1 MFYKKEWERW
11 KTKDGGL
18 KDLLNKINM
27 SSSKFMPHTFSE
39 VQFVCIRACV
49 HSSIAI
55 TLFFRVV
62 LFHVWELIQDTS
74 VWWNEGINFPFCLST
89 VCHLRA
95 CRKLTYFLWTV
106 LLYWPG
112 PMKGYS
118 SSILFLS
125 NIKCFVS
132 SRVTFCCLERFLSLE
147 RLCYKVNK
155 GTVDKKF

>member
-1 MFYKKEWERW
+1 MLVLQEGMGTMKDKGWRVER
-11 KTKDGGL
+11 L
-18 KDLLNKINM
+18 SNKINT

-39 VQFVCIRACV
+39 VQFVCICACV

-55 TLFFRVV
+55 TLFFRVPV
-62 LFHVWELIQDTS
+62 FHVWELIQDTS
-74 VWWNEGINFPFCLST
+74 VWWNEGINSPFCLST

-95 CRKLTYFLWTV
+95 CRILTYFLWTV
-106 LLYWPG
+106 LLYRPG

-155 GTVDKKF
+155 GIFFGW